1 MSIIG
6 VLFFFFVLFSAFF
19 VLFFLTGFIPYWM
32 FIVAKEK
39 MSPTPEEE
47 ENVIN

>member
-32 FIVAKEK
+32 FLVVKEW
-39 MSPTPEEE
+39 MSPTPEPE
-47 ENVIN
+47 ENEIS